1 MHRRNRTSKRCIY
14 YQKFIKLKIPNKID
28 EKYSLNFTLPSVNK
42 KYTYITLITEDII
55 QTYHFIDSTGIIN
68 LTIVP
73 VCGLASIWIR

>member
-1 MHRRNRTSKRCIY
+1 MKNTVLI
-14 YQKFIKLKIPNKID
+14 
-28 EKYSLNFTLPSVNK
+28 LPCPQWTK

-73 VCGLASIWIR
+73 VCGLASI